1 MISVYNWI
9 EFAPS
14 DTDSEWSEDNE
25 PIQEEV
31 KEEEKEEEIVEEESH
46 EM

>member
-1 MISVYNWI
+1 MISECNWI